1 MLCSIRRF
9 GLIFAALATAPL
21 ATATVHAQD
30 TLPFSYSV
38 ESFRHESDDVSAFV
52 VRLRQPFLAEEF
64 EKSNYIRMKATDEN
78 AFLIYPSET
87 RFEQR
92 HAEFYGRLKGD
103 GEAEVE
109 LSYEV
114 VSENADGSR
123 RIDSRAAKVKIKI
136 PTTPTGSEAIYQ
148 SWAEKQNQHFA
159 KLLEY
164 YPDETFFEFLL
175 LQSKSRYGIT
185 PPRLAALKSDSDRLE
200 EEVYHLFSGGLQVQR
215 SLQRSTLSGATV
227 SAELTNHIKD
237 VRAPSIKS
245 ANYAALLKTLQEDG
259 DAKPKLHPTSGL
271 IPEDQYLVHFNS
283 WDAIAKLRQS
293 NQQWLEPLYRIM
305 TEDSRDHHLIA
316 KYEAQLGIRM
326 QDLEKWFSK
335 DQLTSLTVT
344 GSDLYA
350 AEGTDITLILSTPDS
365 KPIINRLQSWITA
378 QKQHDANAEDRT
390 FNYRGVQIQARYT
403 PSRTLSSFAVLNEGS
418 LIISNSHVGIRRIVD
433 TIQGRLPSLAEC
445 HDYKYVTALHPPTDA
460 ADDGYVYASDA
471 FLRYLFSP
479 AFKIAER
486 RRKESM
492 NHLVM
497 LNNASLF
504 WRLEY
509 GTTPE
514 NLEQLIEGRFIGR
527 NQLVC
532 PQGGA
537 YSFDAATDSS
547 VNSVFNRIKYL
558 TPIREL
564 DVLRISNKE
573 AQEYGRYR
581 QRYERLWKDY
591 FSPMAFRFSTAQSLQ
606 VDYCFLPFQNSK
618 SWSSMRSQLA
628 SSKRGPIKL
637 QQPAKSTIAR
647 IDVGTSESM
656 IRDFV
661 RDLPG
666 VAPVLEDDPTL
677 TDLQWLGD
685 RASLNFSDTHSI
697 LEIDPLRLKPQSFP
711 LPLTSMQQTI
721 LAAIIYGTDA
731 PAYLAIDVD
740 DPDKSERFLQM
751 LTTRVFLHKSGSLG
765 PLESELDSYRLPNYK
780 EHSISVVTYRLY
792 ALRLRLYLAAVGDQ
806 LIIATESGLLREVID
821 ASLLNAKP
829 RTVEGQL
836 AVQIHPQAMREFRE
850 DLRVYWEEHAR
861 IASHNNIMPIYT
873 LLNLYAV
880 PIDQVDSLSDAK
892 YGVTYF
898 CPDGEYV
905 YNDATQQVTS
915 TVYGNR
921 QNALQEPPQN
931 KLSSFA
937 KAFDAV
943 SNILF
948 TLNFSDN
955 KITGQF
961 LIDTSANQQASP
973 KRQ

>member
-1 MLCSIRRF
+1 MLSNICRF
-9 GLIFAALATAPL
+9 SLMFSAVAAPL
-21 ATATVHAQD
+21 QAQD
-30 TLPFSYSV
+30 TLPFSYTV
-38 ESFRHESDDVSAFV
+38 ETFQHESDDVAAFV
-52 VRLRQPFLAEEF
+52 VRLSQPFLAEEF
-64 EKSNYIRMKATDEN
+64 EKSNYIRMKALDKK

-123 RIDSRAAKVKIKI
+123 RIDSRKAKVKVKI
-136 PTTPTGSEAIYQ
+136 PQQPTGSDAIYK
-148 SWAEKQNQHFA
+148 SWAKKQNAHFA
-159 KLLEY
+159 KLLQY

-175 LQSKSRYGIT
+175 LQSKNRYGVT
-185 PPRLAALKSDSDRLE
+185 PPKLPTLTSDSRGLE

-215 SLQRSTLSGATV
+215 SLQRNTLSGISVTGDLV
-227 SAELTNHIKD
+227 NHIKD
-237 VRAPSIKS
+237 VRPPNLKS
-245 ANYAALLKTLQEDG
+245 ADYEALLKKLQEET
-259 DAKPKLHPTSGL
+259 DAKPKLHPASKL
-271 IPEDQYLVHFNS
+271 IPDDQYLVHFNS

-293 NQQWLEPLYRIM
+293 SQQWLEPLYRIM
-305 TEDSRDHHLIA
+305 TEDARDHHLID
-316 KYEAQLGIRM
+316 KYESQLGIRM
-326 QDLEKWFSK
+326 QDLQTWFSNG
-335 DQLTSLTVT
+335 QITGLTLT

-350 AEGTDITLILSTPDS
+350 AEGTDITLVLTTTNSE
-365 KPIINRLQSWITA
+365 PIINRLQSWITDH
-378 QKQHDANAEDRT
+378 KNEHSDAEDRT
-390 FNYRGVQIQARYT
+390 FNYRGIQIQARYT
-403 PSRTLSSFAVLNEGS
+403 PSRTISSFAIEHEGS
-418 LIISNSHVGIRRIVD
+418 LVVSNSHVGIRRIVD
-433 TIQGRLPSLAEC
+433 TIQDRLPSLAEC
-445 HDYKYVTALHPPTDA
+445 HDYQYVTALHPWTEKL
-460 ADDGYVYASDA
+460 DDGYAYASDS

-527 NQLVC
+527 NQLTC

-558 TPIREL
+558 TPIKEL
-564 DVLRISNKE
+564 DVLKISNQEAKE
-573 AQEYGRYR
+573 YERYR
-581 QRYERLWKDY
+581 ARYERLWKDY
-591 FSPMAFRFSTAQSLQ
+591 FSPMAFRFSTAESVK
-606 VDYCFLPFQNSK
+606 VDYCLLPFQNSR
-618 SWSSMRSQLA
+618 SWSAIRNQLA
-628 SSKRGPIKL
+628 STQRGPMKL
-637 QQPAKSTIAR
+637 NHPAKSTIAS
-647 IDVGTSESM
+647 IDISTSESM

-666 VAPVLEDDPTL
+666 VQPVLLDDPTL

-697 LEIDPLRLKPQSFP
+697 LEIDPLRLKPLSFP
-711 LPLTSMQQTI
+711 FPLSSMQQTV
-721 LAAIIYGTDA
+721 LAAIIFGTDS

-740 DPDKSERFLQM
+740 DSEKSDRFLEM
-751 LTTRVFLHKSGSLG
+751 LTSQVFLQKSGSLG
-765 PLESELDSYRLPNYK
+765 PLDSKLDSYRLPDYK
-780 EHSISVVTYRLY
+780 NHSISVVTYRLY
-792 ALRLRLYLAAVGDQ
+792 AIRIRLYLAAVGNQ
-806 LIIATESGLLREVID
+806 LIVATEPGILHEVID
-821 ASLLNAKP
+821 ASLEEIAP

-836 AVQIHPQAMREFRE
+836 AVQIHPEAMKEFRD

-861 IASHNNIMPIYT
+861 KASHSNIMPIYT
-873 LLNLYAV
+873 LLNLYNV
-880 PIDQVDSLSDAK
+880 PIGDVSSLSDAK

-905 YNDATQQVTS
+905 YDEATGQVTS

-921 QNALQEPPQN
+921 QNARQN
-931 KLSSFA
+931 TSKQGQSSFS
-937 KAFDAV
+937 KAFDQV
-943 SNILF
+943 NNILF
-948 TLNFSDN
+948 TLNFSEQ
-955 KITGQF
+955 KISGKFQV
-961 LIDTSANQQASP
+961 DTSANVIE
-973 KRQ
+973 K

>member
-1 MLCSIRRF
+1 MPSATCRF
-9 GLIFAALATAPL
+9 GLIFVALASLP
-21 ATATVHAQD
+21 VQAQD

-38 ESFRHESDDVSAFV
+38 ETFQHESDDVAAFV
-52 VRLRQPFLAEEF
+52 VRLSQPFLAEEF
-64 EKSNYIRMKATDEN
+64 EKSNYIRMKALDKK

-123 RIDSRAAKVKIKI
+123 RIDSRKAKVKVKI
-136 PTTPTGSEAIYQ
+136 PREQTGSEATYK
-148 SWAEKQNQHFA
+148 SWAKKQNEHFA

-175 LQSKSRYGIT
+175 LQSKSRYGVT
-185 PPRLAALKSDSDRLE
+185 PPKLSALKSDSRGLE

-215 SLQRSTLSGATV
+215 SLQRSTLSGTTV
-227 SAELTNHIKD
+227 AGDLTNHIKD
-237 VRAPSIKS
+237 VRAPNLKS
-245 ANYAALLKTLQEDG
+245 ADYEALLKQLKEDA
-259 DAKPKLHPTSGL
+259 DAKPKLHPTSKL
-271 IPEDQYLVHFNS
+271 IPDDQYLVHFNS

-326 QDLEKWFSK
+326 QDLETWFSEG
-335 DQLTSLTVT
+335 QVTGLTLT

-350 AEGTDITLILSTPDS
+350 AEGTDITLILSTTES
-365 KPIINRLQSWITA
+365 KPIINRLQSWITEHKNNLA
-378 QKQHDANAEDRT
+378 DAEDRT

-403 PSRTLSSFAVLNEGS
+403 PSRTISSFAIEHEGS
-418 LIISNSHVGIRRIVD
+418 LVISNSHVGIRRIVD
-433 TIQGRLPSLAEC
+433 TIQNRLPSLAEC
-445 HDYKYVTALHPPTDA
+445 HDYKYVTALHPPSDE
-460 ADDGYVYASDA
+460 ADDGYAYASDA

-479 AFKIAER
+479 AFKIGER

-492 NHLVM
+492 NHLIM

-564 DVLRISNKE
+564 DVLKVSNQEVKE
-573 AQEYGRYR
+573 YERYR
-581 QRYERLWKDY
+581 QRYERLWRDY
-591 FSPMAFRFSTAQSLQ
+591 FSPMAFRFSTAKSLE
-606 VDYCFLPFQNSK
+606 VDYCLLPFQNSQ
-618 SWSSMRSQLA
+618 SWSSLRSQLA
-628 SSKRGPIKL
+628 STQRGPMKL
-637 QQPAKSTIAR
+637 HHQAKSTIAS
-647 IDVGTSESM
+647 INISTSESM
-656 IRDFV
+656 IRNFV
-661 RDLPG
+661 RELPG
-666 VAPVLEDDPTL
+666 VEPVLQDDPTL

-697 LEIDPLRLKPQSFP
+697 LEIDPLRLKPLSFP
-711 LPLTSMQQTI
+711 FPLTSMQQTV
-721 LAAIIYGTDA
+721 LAAIIFGTDS

-740 DPDKSERFLQM
+740 DQEKSDRFLEM
-751 LTTRVFLHKSGSLG
+751 LTSRVFLQDSGSLG
-765 PLESELDSYRLPNYK
+765 PLDSKLDSYRLPDYK

-792 ALRLRLYLAAVGDQ
+792 AIRLRLYLAAVGNQ
-806 LIIATESGLLREVID
+806 LIAATEPGILREVID
-821 ASLLNAKP
+821 ASLQQVAP

-836 AVQIHPQAMREFRE
+836 AVQIRPKAMKEFRE

-861 IASHNNIMPIYT
+861 KASHSNIMPIYT
-873 LLNLYAV
+873 LLNLYGV
-880 PIDQVDSLSDAK
+880 PIDEVGSLSDAK

-905 YNDATQQVTS
+905 YDEATRQVTS

-921 QNALQEPPQN
+921 QNARQEPPQQN
-931 KLSSFA
+931 LSSFA

-943 SNILF
+943 NDILF
-948 TLNFSDN
+948 TLNFSEE
-955 KITGQF
+955 KISGKLQV
-961 LIDTSANQQASP
+961 DTSGNGTE
-973 KRQ
+973 K